1 MSEKIKKKIEDA
13 NNLAIERVLNSQ
25 PFLVDIKRAIDVLPG
40 MKKNS
45 IFHAGPPIE
54 WKRMCGP
61 LKGAIVGT
69 MIYEGLASNWS
80 GAVRLIEN
88 GEIEFSPNHDHDAV
102 GPMAGVISSSLPV
115 LVVKNKKY
123 GNICFGRFVENKVQF
138 GVFDKDAI
146 QTLKFWSETLA
157 PAIGKALRKSKGVDL
172 KGIMARALH
181 MGDELHNRPAAGT
194 LLFASI
200 IVPYLINVV
209 DNKQELLAV
218 TKYLAENEIF
228 FLCMSM
234 AACKAIMNSVVDI
247 EYSTLLTLMARNGT
261 DFGIKVS
268 GLGSQWFMG
277 PANMIEGIY
286 FPGYGPQDANPDIGD
301 SAITETAGVGAF
313 ALADS
318 PAILSLIGGS
328 AEDAIR
334 YTEQMREITMTQN
347 NSFSLPILNFAGTA
361 TGIDFRK
368 VLRTGITPVIDT
380 AIAHREPGIGMIGA
394 GLVRPPIEAF
404 KEALHAFGKKY
415 NLM

>member
-1 MSEKIKKKIEDA
+1 
-13 NNLAIERVLNSQ
+13 
-25 PFLVDIKRAIDVLPG
+25 
-40 MKKNS
+40 
-45 IFHAGPPIE
+45 
-54 WKRMCGP
+54 
-61 LKGAIVGT
+61 
-69 MIYEGLASNWS
+69 
-80 GAVRLIEN
+80 
-88 GEIEFSPNHDHDAV
+88 
-102 GPMAGVISSSLPV
+102 
-115 LVVKNKKY
+115 
-123 GNICFGRFVENKVQF
+123 
-138 GVFDKDAI
+138 
-146 QTLKFWSETLA
+146 
-157 PAIGKALRKSKGVDL
+157 
-172 KGIMARALH
+172 
-181 MGDELHNRPAAGT
+181 
-194 LLFASI
+194 
-200 IVPYLINVV
+200 
-209 DNKQELLAV
+209 V

-277 PANMIEGIY
+277 HANMIEGIY

-404 KEALHAFGKKY
+404 REALHAFGKKY

>member
-1 MSEKIKKKIEDA
+1 VSEKVKKKIEDA
-13 NNLAIERVLNSQ
+13 NKLALEKVLNSQ

-45 IFHAGPPIE
+45 ILHAGPPIE

-80 GAVRLIEN
+80 ESVKLIKN
-88 GEIEFSPNHDHDAV
+88 GEIEFSPNHDHDTV
-102 GPMAGVISSSLPV
+102 GPMAGVISPSLPV
-115 LVVKNKKY
+115 LMVKNKKF

-138 GVFDKDAI
+138 GAFDNDSL
-146 QTLKFWSETLA
+146 QHLRFWSETLA
-157 PAIGKALRKSKGVDL
+157 PALGKALRKSKGINL

-194 LLFASI
+194 ILFASI
-200 IVPYLINVV
+200 IVPYLV
-209 DNKQELLAV
+209 DTLNKLELLAV

-234 AACKAIMNSVVDI
+234 AACKAIMNAARDI
-247 EYSTLLTLMARNGT
+247 EYSTLVILMARNGT
-261 DFGIKVS
+261 DFGIKIS
-268 GLGSQWFMG
+268 GLGSKWFIG
-277 PANMIEGIY
+277 PASIVEGMY
-286 FPGYGPQDANPDIGD
+286 FPGYGPQDANPDMGD

-313 ALADS
+313 ALANS

-334 YTEQMREITMTQN
+334 YTEQMREITVTQN
-347 NSFSLPILNFAGTA
+347 NTFSLPILNFAGTA

-368 VLRTGITPVIDT
+368 VLKTGIMPVIDT

-394 GLVRPPIEAF
+394 GLVRPSVEPF
-404 KEALHAFGKKY
+404 KEALLAFGRKY
-415 NLM
+415 DLM

>member
-69 MIYEGLASNWS
+69 MIYEGLASKWS

-157 PAIGKALRKSKGVDL
+157 PAIGKALRKTKGIDL

-209 DNKQELLAV
+209 DNKKELLAV

-394 GLVRPPIEAF
+394 GIVRPPIEAF
-404 KEALHAFGKKY
+404 KEALHAFGRKY
-415 NLM
+415 NI